1 MFTGIVTDV
10 GRIKSIGKDAIT
22 TFRIGTS
29 YDVANVD
36 IGASIACSGAC
47 LTVTEKGR
55 DDDGNWFAVQA
66 SEETLRCTNLGS
78 WEVGTP
84 INLERALRVG
94 DELGGHIVSGHVDGV
109 GKILSVNPEGESIRY
124 RFESTA
130 DIARFIASKGS
141 ITIEGVSLTVNDV
154 EGREFDVNIIPHT
167 KSVTTLGHKKA
178 GDPVNLEVDV
188 LARYTARLNEKESYN
203 A

>member
-10 GRIKSIGKDAIT
+10 GTIKSIEKDKIT
-22 TFRIGTS
+22 TVKIATS
-29 YDVANVD
+29 YDVAGID

-55 DDDGNWFAVQA
+55 DDTGNWFAVQA
-66 SEETLRCTNLGS
+66 SEETLRCTNLGT
-78 WEVGTP
+78 WAEGTP
-84 INLERALRVG
+84 VNLERALRVG

-109 GKILSVNPEGESIRY
+109 GKILSVTPEGESIRY
-124 RFESTA
+124 RFESTP
-130 DIARFIASKGS
+130 DIAHFIAPKGS

-154 EGREFDVNIIPHT
+154 AGREFDVNIIPHT
-167 KSVTTLGHKKA
+167 KSVTTLGHKDA

-188 LARYTARLNEKESYN
+188 LARYTARLNEKGNYD

>member
-10 GRIKSIGKDAIT
+10 GTIKSIEKDKIT
-22 TFRIGTS
+22 TVKIATA
-29 YDVANVD
+29 YDVAGID

-55 DDDGNWFAVQA
+55 DDGGNWFAVQA
-66 SEETLRCTNLGS
+66 SEETLRCTNLGT
-78 WEVGTP
+78 WTEGTP
-84 INLERALRVG
+84 VNLERALRVG

-109 GKILSVNPEGESIRY
+109 GKILSVTPEGESIRY
-124 RFESTA
+124 RFEATP
-130 DIARFIASKGS
+130 DIAHFIAPKGS

-154 EGREFDVNIIPHT
+154 SGREFDVNIIPHT
-167 KSVTTLGHKKA
+167 KSVTTLGHKEA

-188 LARYTARLNEKESYN
+188 LARYTARLNEKGNYD